1 MKRKNARRT
10 SLMAILMILVCAA
23 LLTAVSE
30 SHEADEVKYV
40 KVFDGDDL
48 KKSIK

>member
-1 MKRKNARRT
+1 MKRKYARRT

-30 SHEADEVKYV
+30 SQEAHEVNYV
-40 KVFDGDDL
+40 KVFDGEDL
-48 KKSIK
+48 KKIIK